1 VKGARRSARLLRIL
15 LLDGWR
21 AAPGWMTA
29 VTALLIL
36 GSISSTCYPLGYRL
50 LVDGALEG
58 DTGTAAWGVVLVAGL
73 LALGWALT
81 AIGAT
86 EAMTLS
92 DRIAVYRTGQ
102 LVKLIGG
109 VGGLE
114 HLERHEYLANVE
126 ALNAN
131 RRQLAAAPRQLLSN
145 VASLARIVALLVL
158 LATVSPWLLLLPVSA
173 IPPLLADRFAKRIAR
188 RADDDTAYPRRLAGM
203 LFGLASDPAGA
214 AEVRS
219 YGLAGTLERRH
230 AELTAAVD
238 RRSLRG
244 ALGVLAVQSV
254 GWTLYAACLMGAIAF
269 VALDAVD
276 AGTSLG
282 TVLMAVS
289 LIRRSRKQLAS
300 STAGSGALI
309 STLNTAD
316 RLLWLEDHAAAE
328 REEAGT
334 LPPPARLERGIEV
347 RGVSF
352 RYPSTEAE
360 VLRDLDFEL
369 PAGQTVALVGENGSG
384 KTTLAKLLL
393 GMYRPEA
400 GEILV
405 DGTPLA
411 ALDLGAWRERS
422 TAAFQDFARLQLPA
436 VESIGVA
443 DLATRDDHDAAALA
457 LDRAGFADL
466 PDQLPAGL
474 STRVGTAYTGGH
486 NLSGGQWQRLALGR
500 AMRRDRVLLTILDE
514 PTASLDPVAEYTLFT
529 RYAEG
534 ARRYAAETGGVTVLV
549 SHRLSTARMADR
561 IVYLDA
567 GRVLEAGTHAELM
580 STGGRYAELFEIQ
593 AAAYR

>member
-1 VKGARRSARLLRIL
+1 MKGARRSARLIRIL
-15 LLDGWR
+15 FLDGWR
-21 AAPGWMTA
+21 ASPGWMTA
-29 VTALLIL
+29 VTLLLLL

-58 DTGTAAWGVVLVAGL
+58 DTTTAAWGVALVAGL

-86 EAMTLS
+86 ESMTLS
-92 DRIAVYRTGQ
+92 DRIARYRTAE
-102 LVKLIGG
+102 LIRLIGG

-126 ALNAN
+126 QINAN
-131 RRQLAAAPRQLLSN
+131 RRQLSAAPRQLLSN
-145 VASLARIVALLVL
+145 VSGVARIVALLVL
-158 LATVSPWLLLLPVSA
+158 LALVSPWLLLLPLSA
-173 IPPLLADRFAKRIAR
+173 IPPLLADRFAKRIAKG
-188 RADDDTAYPRRLAGM
+188 AEDETAYPRRLAGM
-203 LFGLASDPAGA
+203 LFGLASEAGSA

-219 YGLAGTLERRH
+219 YGLAPTLERRH
-230 AELTAAVD
+230 AELTAEVD
-238 RRSLRG
+238 RRSLSG

-269 VALDAVD
+269 VVIGAVD
-276 AGTSLG
+276 AGTSIG

-289 LIRRSRKQLAS
+289 LIRRSRNQLAAQ
-300 STAGSGALI
+300 TAGSGQLI

-328 REEAGT
+328 RAEAGT
-334 LPPPARLERGIEV
+334 LPPPARLERGIAV

-352 RYPSTEAE
+352 RYPGTEAD
-360 VLRDLDFEL
+360 VLLDLDFEL

-393 GMYRPEA
+393 GMYRPTT

-405 DGTPLA
+405 DGMPLT
-411 ALDLGAWRERS
+411 ALDLDAWRERG
-422 TAAFQDFARLQLPA
+422 TAAFQDFARFQLPA

-443 DLATRDDHDAAALA
+443 HLPGRDDHDAAHLA

-466 PDQLPAGL
+466 PEQLPDGL
-474 STRVGTAYTGGH
+474 ATRVGTAYTEGH

-500 AMRRDRVLLTILDE
+500 AMRRQRALLTILDE
-514 PTASLDPVAEYTLFT
+514 PTASLDPVAEYALFR

-534 ARRYAAETGGVTVLV
+534 ARRYAEETGGVTVLV

-567 GRVLEAGTHAELM
+567 GRVLESGPHDELIAA
-580 STGGRYAELFEIQ
+580 GGRYAELFELQ

>member
-21 AAPGWMTA
+21 ASPGWMTV
-29 VTALLIL
+29 VTALLVL
-36 GSISSTCYPLGYRL
+36 GSVAATCYPLGYKL

-73 LALGWALT
+73 LGLGWGLT
-81 AIGAT
+81 AIGAS
-86 EAMTLS
+86 ESIALS
-92 DRIAVYRTGQ
+92 DRIARYRTAE
-102 LVKLIGG
+102 LIRLISG

-126 ALNAN
+126 QINAN

-145 VASLARIVALLVL
+145 VAGVARIVALLVL
-158 LATVSPWLLLLPVSA
+158 LASVSPWLLLLPVSA
-173 IPPLLADRFAKRIAR
+173 VPPLLADRFAKRIAR
-188 RADDDTAYPRRLAGM
+188 AADDETAYPRRLAGM
-203 LFGLASDPAGA
+203 MFGLASEAGTA

-219 YGLAGTLERRH
+219 YGLGPTLARRH
-230 AELTAAVD
+230 AELTAEVD
-238 RRSLRG
+238 RRSLAG
-244 ALGVLAVQSV
+244 AIRVLGVQSV
-254 GWTLYAACLMGAIAF
+254 GWTLYALCLMGAIAF
-269 VALDAVD
+269 VALGAVD
-276 AGTSLG
+276 GGTSLG

-300 STAGSGALI
+300 STAGGGALI
-309 STLNTAD
+309 QTLNTAD
-316 RLLWLEDHAAAE
+316 RLLWLEDHAAQE
-328 REEAGT
+328 RAAAGT
-334 LPPPARLERGIEV
+334 EAPPARLREGIAV
-347 RGVSF
+347 RGLSF
-352 RYPSTEAE
+352 HYPGTERD

-393 GMYRPEA
+393 GMYRPSE

-411 ALDLGAWRERS
+411 ALDLEAWRERA
-422 TAAFQDFARLQLPA
+422 TAAFQDFARIQLPA

-443 DLATRDDHDAAALA
+443 DLPARDDHDAAALA
-457 LDRAGFADL
+457 LERAGFADL
-466 PDQLPAGL
+466 PEQLPDGL
-474 STRVGTAYTGGH
+474 ATRVGTAYTGGH

-500 AMRRDRVLLTILDE
+500 AMRREGVLLTILDE
-514 PTASLDPVAEYTLFT
+514 PTASLDPVAEYALFR

-534 ARRYAAETGGVTVLV
+534 ARRYAEETGGVTVLV

-567 GRVLEAGTHAELM
+567 GRVLEAGHHEELM
-580 STGGRYAELFEIQ
+580 AAGGHYAELFELQ